1 MKQKILD
8 LIAQQKLS
16 KQECNMMI
24 EELNQIN
31 NSKISKEEY
40 KDLQELKSKYIEESD
55 WRAVFIS
62 QLESL
67 L

>member
-8 LIAQQKLS
+8 LITQQKLS
-16 KQECNMMI
+16 KQECNIMI
-24 EELNQIN
+24 EELNQIAS
-31 NSKISKEEY
+31 SKISKEEY
-40 KDLQELKSKYIEESD
+40 KDLQELKSKYIEESA
-55 WRAVFIS
+55 WRAVFIN